1 MSTKSDSPI
10 IDESLLQEELAG
22 EEAGEKPGEMPGA
35 QEDETGFNF
44 MEAAQELNNLA
55 EKLFKRADKV
65 NSPRLASALEAK
77 ADKLTTECIK
87 FQGWAADLP
96 ENTSL
101 ESIQRLLINLR
112 AEAKELLTEQDAK
125 PSAADILS
133 QPDPNKVWTFQELNE
148 WRAQIDYDPL
158 LKRSQEPL
166 EPSELIIPLGDSAYI
181 DEFEELEAAAGKIC
195 PFCKK
200 KITHKEVEEGRGE
213 GNEGLLLKYGES
225 YYHSECWLKDLLI
238 HAAGDCLKAAQ
249 KFHAEHYL
257 GELRAYKM
265 SWKVNYG
272 DFGATSLRA
281 PMHVPDPEA
290 NTGKSSRRL

>member
-77 ADKLTTECIK
+77 GDKLTTECIK

-96 ENTSL
+96 DNTSL
-101 ESIQRLLINLR
+101 ESIQRQLINLR
-112 AEAKELLTEQDAK
+112 AEAKELLTEKDAN
-125 PSAADILS
+125 PSAQDILS

-166 EPSELIIPLGDSAYI
+166 EPSELTIPLGDSAYI
-181 DEFEELEAAAGKIC
+181 EEYEELEAAAGNIC

-238 HAAGDCLKAAQ
+238 HAAGDCLQAAH

-265 SWKVNYG
+265 SWKVDYG
-272 DFGATSLRA
+272 NFGVAPSRA
-281 PMHVPDPEA
+281 PVHVPDPEENA
-290 NTGKSSRRL
+290 GKNSRRF

>member
-1 MSTKSDSPI
+1 
-10 IDESLLQEELAG
+10 
-22 EEAGEKPGEMPGA
+22 
-35 QEDETGFNF
+35 
-44 MEAAQELNNLA
+44 MEAAQELNDLA

-77 ADKLTTECIK
+77 GDKLTTECIK

-96 ENTSL
+96 DNTSL
-101 ESIQRLLINLR
+101 ESIQRQLINLR
-112 AEAKELLTEQDAK
+112 AEAKELLTEKDAK
-125 PSAADILS
+125 PSAQDILS

-166 EPSELIIPLGDSAYI
+166 EPSELTIPLGDSAYI
-181 DEFEELEAAAGKIC
+181 EEYEELEAAAGNIC

-213 GNEGLLLKYGES
+213 GNEGILLKYGDS

-265 SWKVNYG
+265 SWKVDYG
-272 DFGATSLRA
+272 NFGVAPSRA

-290 NTGKSSRRL
+290 NAGKNSRRL